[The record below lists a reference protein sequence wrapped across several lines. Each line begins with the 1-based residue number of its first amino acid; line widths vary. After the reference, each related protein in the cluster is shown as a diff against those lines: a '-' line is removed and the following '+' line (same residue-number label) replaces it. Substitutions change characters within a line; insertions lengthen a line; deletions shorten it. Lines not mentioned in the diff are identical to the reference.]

1 MEFMVK
7 RLLIS
12 LTKLTNSHDASV
24 KPRTDIEKFLKGPDT
39 WVVNVPINV
48 NSKFSKAVGVGWT
61 LGAYLREAIAGAN
74 PQVVYIQY
82 PAYSAVVM
90 DHALKMIRKKSS
102 AKIVLIVHDIESLR
116 MSADHPEFLTA
127 EIRRFNSVD
136 GLIVHNQAMADWLS
150 DHGVTVPMSQLQ
162 LFDYVNPQPVITDSA
177 SSNICFAGNLRK
189 AQFLNDVPFKQVQ
202 VDVFGDGLTL
212 TNAQLIDHGSK
223 SPDELPK
230 YLTDRFGLIWD
241 GNSADTC
248 SGEYGEYLKYN
259 SPHKASLYLSSGLP
273 VIVWSQS
280 ALAPVVSSLGA
291 GLVVGS
297 LAEIEPV
304 LSELSN
310 TEYLSMKRAALDTA
324 KKLRSGQMIQT
335 AVSSIEQ
342 KLQLNSRSGI
352 V

>member
-1 MEFMVK
+1 MVK
-7 RLLIS
+7 HLLIS

-24 KPRTDIEKFLKGPDT
+24 KPRTDIAQFLTGPET
-39 WVVNVPINV
+39 QVVNVPIDV
-48 NSKFSKAVGVGWT
+48 NSKFSKAVGIGWT
-61 LGAYLREAIAGAN
+61 LSAYLREAIAGMN
-74 PQVVYIQY
+74 PQVAYIQY

-90 DHALKMIRKKSS
+90 DHALKILRKRSS
-102 AKIVLIVHDIESLR
+102 AKIVLLVHDVESLR
-116 MSADHPEFLTA
+116 MSADHPEFLAA

-150 DHGVTVPMSQLQ
+150 DQGVTVPMSQLQ
-162 LFDYVNPQPVITDSA
+162 LFDYVNPQRLITDA
-177 SSNICFAGNLRK
+177 TSSNICFAGNLRK

-212 TNAQLIDHGSK
+212 TNSQLIDHGSK

-230 YLTDRFGLIWD
+230 FLTDRFGLIWD
-241 GNSADTC
+241 GDSADTC

-280 ALAPVVSSLGA
+280 ALAPIVSSLGA

-297 LAEIEPV
+297 LDEIEPMLNE
-304 LSELSN
+304 LSEA
-310 TEYLSMKRAALDTA
+310 EYLDMKHAALDTA
-324 KKLRSGQMIQT
+324 KKLRSGQMIDS
-335 AVSSIEQ
+335 AVDSIEQ
-342 KLQLNSRSGI
+342 KLQLSLQDGI
-352 V
+352 A

>member
-1 MEFMVK
+1 MVK

-24 KPRTDIEKFLKGPDT
+24 KPRADIAQFLTGPDT
-39 WVVNVPINV
+39 RVVNVPIDV
-48 NSKFSKAVGVGWT
+48 NSKFSKAVGIGWT
-61 LGAYLREAIAGAN
+61 LSAYLREAIAGTN

-90 DHALKMIRKKSS
+90 DHALKILRKRSP
-102 AKIVLIVHDIESLR
+102 AKIVLLVHDVESLR
-116 MSADHPEFLTA
+116 MSADHPEFLAA

-150 DHGVTVPMSQLQ
+150 NQGVTVPMSQLQ
-162 LFDYVNPQPVITDSA
+162 LFDYINPQRLITDA
-177 SSNICFAGNLRK
+177 TSSNICFAGNLRK

-212 TNAQLIDHGSK
+212 TNSQLIDHGSK

-230 YLTDRFGLIWD
+230 FLTDRFGLIWD
-241 GNSADTC
+241 GDSANTC

-280 ALAPVVSSLGA
+280 ALASVISSLGA

-297 LAEIEPV
+297 LDEIEPMLNE
-304 LSELSN
+304 LSEA
-310 TEYLSMKRAALDTA
+310 EYLDMKHAALDTA
-324 KKLRSGQMIQT
+324 KKLRSGQMIDS

-342 KLQLNSRSGI
+342 QLRLSPQDGI
-352 V
+352 VR

>member
-1 MEFMVK
+1 MVK

-12 LTKLTNSHDASV
+12 LTKLTGSHDASV
-24 KPRTDIEKFLKGPDT
+24 KPRTDIAQFLTGPDT
-39 WVVNVPINV
+39 RVVNVPINV
-48 NSKFSKAVGVGWT
+48 NSKFSKAIGIGWT
-61 LGAYLREAIAGAN
+61 LSAYLREAIAGTN
-74 PQVVYIQY
+74 SQVVYIQY

-90 DHALKMIRKKSS
+90 DHALKILRKRSS
-102 AKIVLIVHDIESLR
+102 AKIVLLVHDVESLR

-150 DHGVTVPMSQLQ
+150 NQGVTVPMSQLQ
-162 LFDYVNPQPVITDSA
+162 LFDYVNPQLLITNST

-189 AQFLNDVPFKQVQ
+189 AQFLNDVPFKRVQ

-212 TNAQLIDHGSK
+212 TNSQLIDHGSK

-230 YLTDRFGLIWD
+230 FLTDRFGLIWD
-241 GNSADTC
+241 GDSANTC

-259 SPHKASLYLSSGLP
+259 SPHKASLYLSSGIP

-280 ALAPVVSSLGA
+280 ALAPIVSSLGA

-297 LAEIEPV
+297 LAEIEPMLNE
-304 LSELSN
+304 LSEA
-310 TEYLSMKRAALDTA
+310 EYLDMKHAALDTA
-324 KKLRSGQMIQT
+324 KKLRSGQMIDS
-335 AVSSIEQ
+335 AVDSIEQ
-342 KLQLNSRSGI
+342 KLQLRLQDGI
-352 V
+352 A

>member
-1 MEFMVK
+1 MVK

-24 KPRTDIEKFLKGPDT
+24 KPRTDIAQFLTGLDT
-39 WVVNVPINV
+39 QVVNVPINV
-48 NSKFSKAVGVGWT
+48 NSKFSKAMGVCWT
-61 LGAYLREAIAGAN
+61 LSAYLREAIAGAN
-74 PQVVYIQY
+74 PQVIYIQY

-90 DHALKMIRKKSS
+90 DHALKIIRKKSS

-116 MSADHPEFLTA
+116 MSADHSEFLTA
-127 EIRRFNSVD
+127 EIKRFNSVD

-162 LFDYVNPQPVITDSA
+162 LFDYINPQRLITDSA

-212 TNAQLIDHGSK
+212 TNSQLIDHGSK

-259 SPHKASLYLSSGLP
+259 SPHKASLYLSSGIP

-280 ALAPVVSSLGA
+280 ALAPVVKSLG
-291 GLVVGS
+291 VGFAVDS
-297 LAEIEPV
+297 LADIEPV
-304 LSELSN
+304 LNKLSDVDDHR
-310 TEYLSMKRAALDTA
+310 MKAAALTVA
-324 KKLRSGQMIQT
+324 KKLRTGQMIES
-335 AVSSIEQ
+335 AVDSIEQ
-342 KLQLNSRSGI
+342 KLQLSSN
-352 V
+352 

>member
-1 MEFMVK
+1 MVK

-24 KPRTDIEKFLKGPDT
+24 KPRTDIAQFLTGPDT
-39 WVVNVPINV
+39 QVVNVPINV
-48 NSKFSKAVGVGWT
+48 NSKLSKAVGIGWT
-61 LGAYLREAIAGAN
+61 LSTYLREAIAGAN

-82 PAYSAVVM
+82 PAYSAVIM
-90 DHALKMIRKKSS
+90 DHALKILRKKSS
-102 AKIVLIVHDIESLR
+102 AKIVLLVHDIESLR
-116 MSADHPEFLTA
+116 LSAKHLEFLAA

-150 DHGVTVPMSQLQ
+150 NQGVTVPMSQLQ
-162 LFDYVNPQPVITDSA
+162 LFDYVNPQRLITDA
-177 SSNICFAGNLRK
+177 TSSNICFAGNLRK
-189 AQFLNDVPFKQVQ
+189 AQFLNDVPFKQLQ

-212 TNAQLIDHGSK
+212 TNSQLIDHGSK

-280 ALAPVVSSLGA
+280 ALAPIVKSLG
-291 GLVVGS
+291 VGFAVDS

-304 LSELSN
+304 LNKLSDVDDHR
-310 TEYLSMKRAALDTA
+310 MKAAALIVA
-324 KKLRSGQMIQT
+324 RKLRSGQMIES
-335 AVSSIEQ
+335 AVDSIEQ
-342 KLQLNSRSGI
+342 KLQLSSN
-352 V
+352 

>member
-1 MEFMVK
+1 MVK
-7 RLLIS
+7 RLIMS

-24 KPRTDIEKFLKGPDT
+24 KPRTDIAQFLTGPDT
-39 WVVNVPINV
+39 QVVNVPIDV
-48 NSKFSKAVGVGWT
+48 NSKLSKAMGVGWT
-61 LGAYLREAIAGAN
+61 LGAYLREAITGAN

-90 DHALKMIRKKSS
+90 DHALKIIHKKSS

-116 MSADHPEFLTA
+116 LSADHPEFLTA

-136 GLIVHNQAMADWLS
+136 GLIVHNQAMANWLS
-150 DHGVTVPMSQLQ
+150 DQGVTVPMAQLQ
-162 LFDYVNPQPVITDSA
+162 LFDYINPQRLITDA
-177 SSNICFAGNLRK
+177 TSSNICFAGNLRK
-189 AQFLNDVPFKQVQ
+189 AQFLNDVPFKQVR

-212 TNAQLIDHGSK
+212 TNSQLIDHGSK

-230 YLTDRFGLIWD
+230 FLTDRFGLIWD

-280 ALAPVVSSLGA
+280 ALAPVISSLG
-291 GLVVGS
+291 VGFAVDS
-297 LAEIEPV
+297 LADIEPV
-304 LSELSN
+304 LNKLSDTDSN
-310 TEYLSMKRAALDTA
+310 QMKIAALNAA
-324 KKLRSGQMIQT
+324 KKLRTGQMIES
-335 AVSSIEQ
+335 AVDSIEQ
-342 KLQLNSRSGI
+342 KLQLSSN
-352 V
+352 

>member
-1 MEFMVK
+1 MVK
-7 RLLIS
+7 RLIIS
-12 LTKLTNSHDASV
+12 VTQLANSHDASV
-24 KPRTDIEKFLKGPDT
+24 KPRTDIAQFLTGPDT
-39 WVVNVPINV
+39 HVVNVPINV

-61 LGAYLREAIAGAN
+61 LSTYLREAIAGAN

-90 DHALKMIRKKSS
+90 DHALKIIRKKSS

-127 EIRRFNSVD
+127 EIKRFNSVD

-150 DHGVTVPMSQLQ
+150 NQGVTVPMAQLQ
-162 LFDYVNPQPVITDSA
+162 LFDYINPQRLITDSA

-189 AQFLNDVPFKQVQ
+189 AQFLNNVPFKQVQ

-212 TNAQLIDHGSK
+212 TNSQLIDHGSK

-259 SPHKASLYLSSGLP
+259 SPHKASLYLSSGIP

-280 ALAPVVSSLGA
+280 ALAPVVKSLG
-291 GLVVGS
+291 VGFAVES
-297 LAEIEPV
+297 LADIEPMLNK
-304 LSELSN
+304 LSDVDDHR
-310 TEYLSMKRAALDTA
+310 MKIAALNVA
-324 KKLRSGQMIQT
+324 KKLRTGQMIES
-335 AVSSIEQ
+335 AVDSIEQ
-342 KLQLNSRSGI
+342 QFQLNSRSGI

>member
-1 MEFMVK
+1 MVK

-24 KPRTDIEKFLKGPDT
+24 KPRTDIAQFLTGPDT
-39 WVVNVPINV
+39 QVVNVPIDV
-48 NSKFSKAVGVGWT
+48 NSKFSKVMGIGWT
-61 LGAYLREAIAGAN
+61 LSAYLREAIAGTN

-90 DHALKMIRKKSS
+90 DHALKILRKKSS
-102 AKIVLIVHDIESLR
+102 AKIVLLIHDIESLR
-116 MSADHPEFLTA
+116 MSADHPEFLTS

-150 DHGVTVPMSQLQ
+150 DHGVTVPASQLQ
-162 LFDYVNPQPVITDSA
+162 LFDYINPQRLITDA
-177 SSNICFAGNLRK
+177 TSSNICFAGNLRK
-189 AQFLNDVPFKQVQ
+189 AQFLNDVPFKQLQ

-212 TNAQLIDHGSK
+212 TNSQLIDHGSK

-230 YLTDRFGLIWD
+230 FLTDRFGLIWD

-259 SPHKASLYLSSGLP
+259 SPHKASLYLSSGVP

-280 ALAPVVSSLGA
+280 ALAPVVKSLG
-291 GLVVGS
+291 VGFAVDS
-297 LAEIEPV
+297 LADIEPMLNK
-304 LSELSN
+304 LSDVDDHR
-310 TEYLSMKRAALDTA
+310 MKAAALLVA
-324 KKLRSGQMIQT
+324 LKLRTGQMIES

-342 KLQLNSRSGI
+342 KLHLSSN
-352 V
+352 

>member
-1 MEFMVK
+1 MVK

-24 KPRTDIEKFLKGPDT
+24 KPRTDIAQFLTGPDT
-39 WVVNVPINV
+39 RVVNVPIDV
-48 NSKFSKAVGVGWT
+48 NSKFSKAVGIGWT
-61 LGAYLREAIAGAN
+61 LNAYLREAIAGMN

-90 DHALKMIRKKSS
+90 DHALKIIHKKSS
-102 AKIVLIVHDIESLR
+102 AKIVLLVHDIESLR
-116 MSADHPEFLTA
+116 LSADHPEFLTA

-150 DHGVTVPMSQLQ
+150 NQGVTVPMSQLQ
-162 LFDYVNPQPVITDSA
+162 LFDYANPQPLITDSA

-189 AQFLNDVPFKQVQ
+189 AQFLNDAPFKQLE
-202 VDVFGDGLTL
+202 VDVFGDGLTF
-212 TNAQLIDHGSK
+212 TNSQLIDHGSK

-230 YLTDRFGLIWD
+230 FLTDRFGLIWD
-241 GNSADTC
+241 GDSADTC

-259 SPHKASLYLSSGLP
+259 SPHKASLYLSSGIP

-280 ALAPVVSSLGA
+280 ALAPVVKSLG
-291 GLVVGS
+291 VGFTVDS
-297 LAEIEPV
+297 LADIEPV
-304 LSELSN
+304 LSELSDA
-310 TEYLSMKRAALDTA
+310 EYLRMKHAALDTA
-324 KKLRSGQMIQT
+324 KKLRSGQMIQS
-335 AVSSIEQ
+335 AVNSIEQ
-342 KLQLNSRSGI
+342 QFQLSPQDGI

>member
-1 MEFMVK
+1 MVK

-24 KPRTDIEKFLKGPDT
+24 KPRTDIAQFLTGPDT
-39 WVVNVPINV
+39 RVVNVPIDV
-48 NSKFSKAVGVGWT
+48 NSKFSKAMGIGWT
-61 LGAYLREAIAGAN
+61 LSAYLREAIAGMN

-90 DHALKMIRKKSS
+90 DHALKILRKRSS
-102 AKIVLIVHDIESLR
+102 AKIVLLVHDVESLR

-150 DHGVTVPMSQLQ
+150 NQGVTVPMSQLQ
-162 LFDYVNPQPVITDSA
+162 LFDYVNPQRLITDSA
-177 SSNICFAGNLRK
+177 SPNICFAGNLRK
-189 AQFLNDVPFKQVQ
+189 AQFLNAVPFKQVQ

-212 TNAQLIDHGSK
+212 KNSQLIDHGSK

-280 ALAPVVSSLGA
+280 ALASVVESLG
-291 GLVVGS
+291 VGFAVDS
-297 LAEIEPV
+297 LADIEPM
-304 LSELSN
+304 LNKLSN
-310 TEYLSMKRAALDTA
+310 AEYLSMKHAALNTA
-324 KKLRSGQMIQT
+324 KKLRSGQMIES
-335 AVSSIEQ
+335 AVDSIEQ
-342 KLQLNSRSGI
+342 KLQLSSN
-352 V
+352 

>member
-1 MEFMVK
+1 MVK

-12 LTKLTNSHDASV
+12 LTKLTNSRDASV
-24 KPRTDIEKFLKGPDT
+24 KPRTDIAQFLTGPDT
-39 WVVNVPINV
+39 RVVNVPIDV
-48 NSKFSKAVGVGWT
+48 NSKFSKAVGIGWT
-61 LGAYLREAIAGAN
+61 LSTYLREAIAGAN

-90 DHALKMIRKKSS
+90 DHALKIIHKKSS
-102 AKIVLIVHDIESLR
+102 AKIVLLVHDIESLR

-162 LFDYVNPQPVITDSA
+162 LFDYINPQRLITDA
-177 SSNICFAGNLRK
+177 TSSNICFAGNLRK
-189 AQFLNDVPFKQVQ
+189 AQFLNDVPFKQLQ

-212 TNAQLIDHGSK
+212 TNSQLIDHGSK

-230 YLTDRFGLIWD
+230 FLTDRFGLIWD

-280 ALAPVVSSLGA
+280 ALAPVVKSLG
-291 GLVVGS
+291 VGFAVDS
-297 LAEIEPV
+297 LADIEPMLNK
-304 LSELSN
+304 LSDVDDRQ
-310 TEYLSMKRAALDTA
+310 MKAAALLVA
-324 KKLRSGQMIQT
+324 LKLRSGQMIES
-335 AVSSIEQ
+335 AVDSIEQ
-342 KLQLNSRSGI
+342 KLQLSSN
-352 V
+352 

>member
-1 MEFMVK
+1 MVK

-24 KPRTDIEKFLKGPDT
+24 KPRTDIAQFLTGPDT
-39 WVVNVPINV
+39 QVVNIPIDV
-48 NSKFSKAVGVGWT
+48 NSKFSKAVGIGWT
-61 LGAYLREAIAGAN
+61 LGAYLREAIAGTN

-90 DHALKMIRKKSS
+90 DHALKIIHKKSS

-150 DHGVTVPMSQLQ
+150 NQGVTVPMSQLQ
-162 LFDYVNPQPVITDSA
+162 LFDYINPQRLITDA
-177 SSNICFAGNLRK
+177 TSSNICFAGNLRK
-189 AQFLNDVPFKQVQ
+189 AQFLNDVPFKQLQ

-212 TNAQLIDHGSK
+212 TNSQLIDHGSK

-230 YLTDRFGLIWD
+230 FLTDRFGLIWD
-241 GNSADTC
+241 GDSADTC

-259 SPHKASLYLSSGLP
+259 SPHKASLYLSSGIP

-280 ALAPVVSSLGA
+280 ALAPVVKSLG
-291 GLVVGS
+291 VGFAVDS
-297 LAEIEPV
+297 LADIEPMLNK
-304 LSELSN
+304 LSDVDDRR
-310 TEYLSMKRAALDTA
+310 MKAAALLVA
-324 KKLRSGQMIQT
+324 LKLRSGQMIQT
-335 AVSSIEQ
+335 AVGSIEQ
-342 KLQLNSRSGI
+342 QFQLNSRSGI

>member
-1 MEFMVK
+1 MVK

-24 KPRTDIEKFLKGPDT
+24 KPRTDIAQFLTGPET
-39 WVVNVPINV
+39 QVVNVPIDV
-48 NSKFSKAVGVGWT
+48 NSKFSKAVGIGWT
-61 LGAYLREAIAGAN
+61 LSAYLREAIVGAN

-90 DHALKMIRKKSS
+90 DRALKILRKKSS
-102 AKIVLIVHDIESLR
+102 AKIILLVHDIESLR
-116 MSADHPEFLTA
+116 MSAEHPEFLTA

-150 DHGVTVPMSQLQ
+150 NQGVTVPMSQLQ
-162 LFDYVNPQPVITDSA
+162 LFDYVNPQLLINSST

-189 AQFLNDVPFKQVQ
+189 AQFLNDVPFKQLQ

-212 TNAQLIDHGSK
+212 TNSQLIDHGSK

-230 YLTDRFGLIWD
+230 FLTDRFGLIWD
-241 GNSADTC
+241 GDSADTC

-280 ALAPVVSSLGA
+280 ALAPVVSSLG
-291 GLVVGS
+291 VGFAVDS

-310 TEYLSMKRAALDTA
+310 VDDHRMKAAALLVA
-324 KKLRSGQMIQT
+324 FKLRSGQMIQT
-335 AVSSIEQ
+335 AVDSIEQ
-342 KLQLNSRSGI
+342 KLYLSSN
-352 V
+352 

>member
-1 MEFMVK
+1 MVK

-12 LTKLTNSHDASV
+12 LTKLTGSHDASV
-24 KPRTDIEKFLKGPDT
+24 KPRTDIAQFLTGPDT
-39 WVVNVPINV
+39 RVVNVPIDV
-48 NSKFSKAVGVGWT
+48 NSKFSKAVGIGWT
-61 LGAYLREAIAGAN
+61 LSAYLREAIAGTN
-74 PQVVYIQY
+74 PQIVYIQY

-90 DHALKMIRKKSS
+90 DHALKILRKRSS
-102 AKIVLIVHDIESLR
+102 AKIVLLVHDVESLR

-127 EIRRFNSVD
+127 EIHRFNSVD

-150 DHGVTVPMSQLQ
+150 NHGVTVPMSQLQ
-162 LFDYVNPQPVITDSA
+162 LFDYINPQRLITDA
-177 SSNICFAGNLRK
+177 TSSNICFAGNLRK

-212 TNAQLIDHGSK
+212 TNSQLIDHRSK

-280 ALAPVVSSLGA
+280 ALAPVVESLS
-291 GLVVGS
+291 VGFAVDS
-297 LAEIEPV
+297 LADIEPMLNK
-304 LSELSN
+304 LSDS
-310 TEYLSMKRAALDTA
+310 EYLDMKHAALDTA
-324 KKLRSGQMIQT
+324 KKLRSGQMIES
-335 AVSSIEQ
+335 AVDSIEQ
-342 KLQLNSRSGI
+342 KLQLSSN
-352 V
+352 

>member
-1 MEFMVK
+1 MVK

-24 KPRTDIEKFLKGPDT
+24 KPRADIAQFLTGPDT
-39 WVVNVPINV
+39 RVVNVPIDV
-48 NSKFSKAVGVGWT
+48 NSKFSKAVGIGWT
-61 LGAYLREAIAGAN
+61 LSAYLREAIAGTN

-90 DHALKMIRKKSS
+90 DHALKILRKRSS
-102 AKIVLIVHDIESLR
+102 AKIVLLVHDVESLR
-116 MSADHPEFLTA
+116 MSADHPEFLAA

-150 DHGVTVPMSQLQ
+150 NQGVTVPMSQLQ
-162 LFDYVNPQPVITDSA
+162 LFDYINPQRLITDA
-177 SSNICFAGNLRK
+177 TSSNICFAGNLRK

-212 TNAQLIDHGSK
+212 TNSQLIDHGSK

-230 YLTDRFGLIWD
+230 FLTDRFGLIWD
-241 GNSADTC
+241 GDSANTC

-280 ALAPVVSSLGA
+280 ALASVISSLGA

-297 LAEIEPV
+297 LDEIEPMLNE
-304 LSELSN
+304 LSEA
-310 TEYLSMKRAALDTA
+310 EYLDMKHAALDTA
-324 KKLRSGQMIQT
+324 KKLRSGQMIDS

-342 KLQLNSRSGI
+342 QLRLSPQDGI
-352 V
+352 VR

>member
-1 MEFMVK
+1 MVK

-12 LTKLTNSHDASV
+12 LTKLMNSHDASV
-24 KPRTDIEKFLKGPDT
+24 KPRADIAQFLTGPDT
-39 WVVNVPINV
+39 QVVNVPINV
-48 NSKFSKAVGVGWT
+48 NSKFSKAVGIGWT
-61 LGAYLREAIAGAN
+61 LSAYLREAIAGAN

-90 DHALKMIRKKSS
+90 DHALKIIRKKSS
-102 AKIVLIVHDIESLR
+102 VKIVLLVHDIESLR

-162 LFDYVNPQPVITDSA
+162 LFDYVNPQRLITDA
-177 SSNICFAGNLRK
+177 TSSNICFAGNLRK

-212 TNAQLIDHGSK
+212 TNSQLIDHGSK

-241 GNSADTC
+241 GDSADTC

-280 ALAPVVSSLGA
+280 ALAPVVESLGV

-304 LSELSN
+304 LSELLDS
-310 TEYLSMKRAALDTA
+310 EYLEMKHTALDTA
-324 KKLRSGQMIQT
+324 KKLRSGQMIES
-335 AVSSIEQ
+335 AVDSIEQ
-342 KLQLNSRSGI
+342 KLQLRSN
-352 V
+352 

>member
-1 MEFMVK
+1 MVK

-24 KPRTDIEKFLKGPDT
+24 KPRTDIAQFLTGPDT

-48 NSKFSKAVGVGWT
+48 NSKFSKAMGIGWT
-61 LGAYLREAIAGAN
+61 LSAYLREAIAGAN

-90 DHALKMIRKKSS
+90 DHALKIIRKKTL

-136 GLIVHNQAMADWLS
+136 GLIVHNQAMADWLT

-162 LFDYVNPQPVITDSA
+162 LFDYVNPQRLITDA
-177 SSNICFAGNLRK
+177 TSSNICFAGNLRK

-212 TNAQLIDHGSK
+212 TNSQLIDHGSK
-223 SPDELPK
+223 SPDALPK
-230 YLTDRFGLIWD
+230 FLTDRFGLIWD

-259 SPHKASLYLSSGLP
+259 SPHKASLYLSSGIP

-280 ALAPVVSSLGA
+280 ALAPVVKSLG
-291 GLVVGS
+291 VGFAVDS
-297 LAEIEPV
+297 LADVEPMLNK
-304 LSELSN
+304 LSDVDDRR
-310 TEYLSMKRAALDTA
+310 MKAAALIVA
-324 KKLRSGQMIQT
+324 LKLRSGQMIES
-335 AVSSIEQ
+335 AVDSIEQ
-342 KLQLNSRSGI
+342 QLQLSIN
-352 V
+352 

>member
-1 MEFMVK
+1 MVK

-12 LTKLTNSHDASV
+12 LTKLTGSHDASV
-24 KPRTDIEKFLKGPDT
+24 KPRTDIEQFLAGLDT
-39 WVVNVPINV
+39 QVVNVPINV
-48 NSKFSKAVGVGWT
+48 NSKFSKAVGISWT
-61 LGAYLREAIAGAN
+61 LSAYLREAIAGMN

-90 DHALKMIRKKSS
+90 DHALKILRKRSS
-102 AKIVLIVHDIESLR
+102 AKIVLLVHDVESLR
-116 MSADHPEFLTA
+116 LSADHPEFLTA

-136 GLIVHNQAMADWLS
+136 GLIVHNQAMADWLN
-150 DHGVTVPMSQLQ
+150 DHGVMVPMSQLQ
-162 LFDYVNPQPVITDSA
+162 LFDYVNPQRLITDAA

-189 AQFLNDVPFKQVQ
+189 AQFLNDVPFKQLQ

-212 TNAQLIDHGSK
+212 TNSQLIDHGSK

-241 GNSADTC
+241 GDSADTC

-280 ALAPVVSSLGA
+280 ALAPVVESLG
-291 GLVVGS
+291 VGFAVDS
-297 LAEIEPV
+297 LAEIEPMLNK
-304 LSELSN
+304 LSDIDDRR
-310 TEYLSMKRAALDTA
+310 MKAAALIVA
-324 KKLRSGQMIQT
+324 LKLRSGQMIES
-335 AVSSIEQ
+335 AVDSIEQ
-342 KLQLNSRSGI
+342 KLQLSSN
-352 V
+352 

>member
-1 MEFMVK
+1 MVK

-24 KPRTDIEKFLKGPDT
+24 KPRADIAQFLTGPDT
-39 WVVNVPINV
+39 RVVNVPINV
-48 NSKFSKAVGVGWT
+48 NSKFSKAVGIGWT
-61 LGAYLREAIAGAN
+61 LSTYLREAIAGRN

-82 PAYSAVVM
+82 PTYSSVVM
-90 DHALKMIRKKSS
+90 DHALKILRKRSS
-102 AKIVLIVHDIESLR
+102 AKIVLLVHDIESLR
-116 MSADHPEFLTA
+116 MSADHPEFLAA

-150 DHGVTVPMSQLQ
+150 NQGVTVPMSQLQ
-162 LFDYVNPQPVITDSA
+162 LFDYVNPQRLITDA
-177 SSNICFAGNLRK
+177 TSSNVCFAGNLRK

-202 VDVFGDGLTL
+202 VDVFGDGLIL
-212 TNAQLIDHGSK
+212 TNSQLIDHGSK

-241 GNSADTC
+241 GDSADTC

-280 ALAPVVSSLGA
+280 ALAPVVESLG
-291 GLVVGS
+291 VGFAVDS
-297 LAEIEPV
+297 LADIEPMLNE
-304 LSELSN
+304 LSEA
-310 TEYLSMKRAALDTA
+310 EYLDMKHAALDTA
-324 KKLRSGQMIQT
+324 KKLRSGQMIES
-335 AVSSIEQ
+335 AVDSIEQ
-342 KLQLNSRSGI
+342 KLQLNSN
-352 V
+352 

>member
-1 MEFMVK
+1 MVK

-24 KPRTDIEKFLKGPDT
+24 KPRTDIAQFLTGPDT
-39 WVVNVPINV
+39 RVVNVPIDV
-48 NSKFSKAVGVGWT
+48 NSKFSKAVGISWT
-61 LGAYLREAIAGAN
+61 LSAYLREAIACAN
-74 PQVVYIQY
+74 PRVVYIQY

-90 DHALKMIRKKSS
+90 DHALKILRKRSS
-102 AKIVLIVHDIESLR
+102 AKIVLLVHDVESLR
-116 MSADHPEFLTA
+116 MSADHPEFLAA

-150 DHGVTVPMSQLQ
+150 NQGVTVPMSQLQ
-162 LFDYVNPQPVITDSA
+162 LFDYVNPQRLITDTT

-202 VDVFGDGLTL
+202 VDVFGGGLTL
-212 TNAQLIDHGSK
+212 TNSQLIDHGSK

-230 YLTDRFGLIWD
+230 YLTDHFGLIWD
-241 GNSADTC
+241 GNSIDTC

-280 ALAPVVSSLGA
+280 ALVSVISSLGA

-297 LAEIEPV
+297 LDEIEPMLNE
-304 LSELSN
+304 LSEA
-310 TEYLSMKRAALDTA
+310 EYLDMKHAALDTA
-324 KKLRSGQMIQT
+324 KKLRSGQMIDS
-335 AVSSIEQ
+335 AVDSIEQ
-342 KLQLNSRSGI
+342 KLQLSLQDGI
-352 V
+352 A

>member
-1 MEFMVK
+1 MVK

-24 KPRTDIEKFLKGPDT
+24 KPRTDIAQFLTGPDT
-39 WVVNVPINV
+39 RVVNVPINV
-48 NSKFSKAVGVGWT
+48 NSKFSKAVGIGWT
-61 LGAYLREAIAGAN
+61 LSTYLREAIAGAN

-90 DHALKMIRKKSS
+90 DHALKIIHKKSS
-102 AKIVLIVHDIESLR
+102 AKIVLLVHDIESLR
-116 MSADHPEFLTA
+116 MSAKHPKFLTT

-150 DHGVTVPMSQLQ
+150 NQGVTVPMSQLQ
-162 LFDYVNPQPVITDSA
+162 LFDYINPQRLITDA
-177 SSNICFAGNLRK
+177 TSSNICFAGNLRK
-189 AQFLNDVPFKQVQ
+189 ARFLNDVPFKQLQ

-212 TNAQLIDHGSK
+212 TNSQLIDHGSK

-259 SPHKASLYLSSGLP
+259 SPHKASLYLSSGIP

-280 ALAPVVSSLGA
+280 ALAPVVKSLG
-291 GLVVGS
+291 VGFAIDS
-297 LAEIEPV
+297 LADIEPMLNK
-304 LSELSN
+304 LSDVDDRR
-310 TEYLSMKRAALDTA
+310 MKAAALLVA
-324 KKLRSGQMIQT
+324 LKLRSGQMIES
-335 AVSSIEQ
+335 AVDSIEQ
-342 KLQLNSRSGI
+342 TLQLNSN
-352 V
+352 

>member
-1 MEFMVK
+1 MVK
-7 RLLIS
+7 RLLLS

-24 KPRTDIEKFLKGPDT
+24 KPRTDIAQFLTGPDT
-39 WVVNVPINV
+39 RVVNVPINV
-48 NSKFSKAVGVGWT
+48 NSKFSKAMGIGWT
-61 LGAYLREAIAGAN
+61 LSAYLREAIAGAN

-90 DHALKMIRKKSS
+90 DHALKILRKKSS
-102 AKIVLIVHDIESLR
+102 AKIVLLVHDIESLR

-150 DHGVTVPMSQLQ
+150 DHDVTVLMSQLQ
-162 LFDYVNPQPVITDSA
+162 LFDYVNPQRLITDA
-177 SSNICFAGNLRK
+177 TSSNICFAGNLRK
-189 AQFLNDVPFKQVQ
+189 AQFLNDVPFKQLQ

-212 TNAQLIDHGSK
+212 TNSQLIDRGSK

-230 YLTDRFGLIWD
+230 FLTDRFGLIWD

-280 ALAPVVSSLGA
+280 ALAPVVESLG
-291 GLVVGS
+291 VGFAVDS
-297 LAEIEPV
+297 LADIEPMLNK
-304 LSELSN
+304 LSDVDDRR
-310 TEYLSMKRAALDTA
+310 MKAAALLVA
-324 KKLRSGQMIQT
+324 LKLRSGQMIES
-335 AVSSIEQ
+335 AVDSIEQ
-342 KLQLNSRSGI
+342 KLQLSSN
-352 V
+352 

>member
-1 MEFMVK
+1 MVK
-7 RLLIS
+7 RLLMS
-12 LTKLTNSHDASV
+12 VTKLTNSHDASV
-24 KPRTDIEKFLKGPDT
+24 KPRTDIAQFLTGPDT
-39 WVVNVPINV
+39 QVVNVPIDV

-82 PAYSAVVM
+82 PAYSAIVM
-90 DHALKMIRKKSS
+90 DHALKIIRKKSS

-116 MSADHPEFLTA
+116 LSADHPEFLAA

-136 GLIVHNQAMADWLS
+136 GLIVHNQAMADWLT
-150 DHGVTVPMSQLQ
+150 DQGVTVPMAQLQ
-162 LFDYVNPQPVITDSA
+162 LFDYINRQPVITNSA

-212 TNAQLIDHGSK
+212 TNSQLIDHGSK

-280 ALAPVVSSLGA
+280 ALVPVVKSLG
-291 GLVVGS
+291 VGFAVDS
-297 LAEIEPV
+297 LADIEPV
-304 LSELSN
+304 LNKLSD
-310 TEYLSMKRAALDTA
+310 TDSHRMKIAALNVA
-324 KKLRSGQMIQT
+324 KKLRTGQMIES
-335 AVSSIEQ
+335 AVDSIEQ
-342 KLQLNSRSGI
+342 KLQLSSN
-352 V
+352 

>member
-1 MEFMVK
+1 MVK

-24 KPRTDIEKFLKGPDT
+24 KPRTDIAQFLTGPDT
-39 WVVNVPINV
+39 QVVNVPINV
-48 NSKFSKAVGVGWT
+48 NSKFSKAVGIGWT
-61 LGAYLREAIAGAN
+61 LSAYLREAIAGAN

-82 PAYSAVVM
+82 PAYSAVIM
-90 DHALKMIRKKSS
+90 DHALKILRKRSS
-102 AKIVLIVHDIESLR
+102 AKIVLLAHDIESLR
-116 MSADHPEFLTA
+116 LSAKHPEFLTA
-127 EIRRFNSVD
+127 EIRRFNSID

-150 DHGVTVPMSQLQ
+150 NHGVTVPMSQLQ
-162 LFDYVNPQPVITDSA
+162 LFDYINPQLLITDST

-189 AQFLNDVPFKQVQ
+189 AQFLNDVPFKQLQ

-212 TNAQLIDHGSK
+212 TNSQLIDHGSK

-241 GNSADTC
+241 GDSADTC

-280 ALAPVVSSLGA
+280 ALAPVVKSLG
-291 GLVVGS
+291 VGFAVDS
-297 LAEIEPV
+297 LADIEPMLNK
-304 LSELSN
+304 LSDADDHR
-310 TEYLSMKRAALDTA
+310 MKHAALDTA
-324 KKLRSGQMIQT
+324 KKLRTGQMIQS
-335 AVSSIEQ
+335 AVDSIEQ
-342 KLQLNSRSGI
+342 KLQLRSN
-352 V
+352 

>member
-1 MEFMVK
+1 MVK

-24 KPRTDIEKFLKGPDT
+24 KPRTDIAQFLTGPDT
-39 WVVNVPINV
+39 QVVNVPIDV
-48 NSKFSKAVGVGWT
+48 NSKFSKAVGIGWT
-61 LGAYLREAIAGAN
+61 LSAYLREAIAGMN

-90 DHALKMIRKKSS
+90 DHALKILRKRSS
-102 AKIVLIVHDIESLR
+102 AKIVLLVHDVESLR
-116 MSADHPEFLTA
+116 MSADHPEFLAT

-150 DHGVTVPMSQLQ
+150 DQGVTVPMSQLQ
-162 LFDYVNPQPVITDSA
+162 LFDYINPQRLITDA
-177 SSNICFAGNLRK
+177 TSSNICFAGNLRK
-189 AQFLNDVPFKQVQ
+189 AQFLNDVPFKQLQ
-202 VDVFGDGLTL
+202 VDVFGDGLIL
-212 TNAQLIDHGSK
+212 TNSQLIDHGSK

-259 SPHKASLYLSSGLP
+259 SPHKASLYLSSGIP

-280 ALAPVVSSLGA
+280 ALALVVKSLG
-291 GLVVGS
+291 VGFAVDS
-297 LAEIEPV
+297 LADIEPMLNK
-304 LSELSN
+304 LSDADDRR
-310 TEYLSMKRAALDTA
+310 MKAAALIVA
-324 KKLRSGQMIQT
+324 LKLRSGQMIES
-335 AVSSIEQ
+335 AVDSIEQ
-342 KLQLNSRSGI
+342 KLQLSSN
-352 V
+352 

>member
-1 MEFMVK
+1 MGFMVK
-7 RLLIS
+7 RLLLS

-24 KPRTDIEKFLKGPDT
+24 KPRTDIAQFLTGPDT
-39 WVVNVPINV
+39 RVVNVPINV
-48 NSKFSKAVGVGWT
+48 NSKFSKAMGIGWT
-61 LGAYLREAIAGAN
+61 LSAYLREAIAGAN

-90 DHALKMIRKKSS
+90 DHALKILRKKSS
-102 AKIVLIVHDIESLR
+102 AKIVLLIHDIESLR

-150 DHGVTVPMSQLQ
+150 DHDVTVLMSQLQ
-162 LFDYVNPQPVITDSA
+162 LFDYVNPQRLITDA
-177 SSNICFAGNLRK
+177 TSSNICFAGNLRK
-189 AQFLNDVPFKQVQ
+189 AQFLNDVPFKQLQ

-212 TNAQLIDHGSK
+212 TNSQLIDHGSK

-230 YLTDRFGLIWD
+230 FLTDRFGLIWD

-259 SPHKASLYLSSGLP
+259 SPHKASLYLSSGIP

-280 ALAPVVSSLGA
+280 ALAPVVSSLG
-291 GLVVGS
+291 VGFAVDS
-297 LAEIEPV
+297 LADIEPMLNK
-304 LSELSN
+304 LSDVDDRR
-310 TEYLSMKRAALDTA
+310 MKAAALLVA
-324 KKLRSGQMIQT
+324 LKLRSGQMIES
-335 AVSSIEQ
+335 AVDSIEQ
-342 KLQLNSRSGI
+342 KLQLSSN
-352 V
+352 

>member
-1 MEFMVK
+1 MVK

-24 KPRTDIEKFLKGPDT
+24 KPRTDIAQFLTGPDT
-39 WVVNVPINV
+39 RVVNVPINI
-48 NSKFSKAVGVGWT
+48 NSKLSKAVGVCWT
-61 LGAYLREAIAGAN
+61 LRNTLTDAIAEAN

-82 PAYSAVVM
+82 PAYSAVIM
-90 DHALKMIRKKSS
+90 DHALKILRKKSS

-116 MSADHPEFLTA
+116 MSADHPEFLTT

-162 LFDYVNPQPVITDSA
+162 LFDYINPQRLITDA
-177 SSNICFAGNLRK
+177 TSSNICFAGNLRK

-212 TNAQLIDHGSK
+212 TNSQLIDHGSK

-230 YLTDRFGLIWD
+230 FLTDRFGLIWD
-241 GNSADTC
+241 GNSAETC

-280 ALAPVVSSLGA
+280 ALAPVVKSLG
-291 GLVVGS
+291 VGFAVDS
-297 LAEIEPV
+297 LADIEPMLNK
-304 LSELSN
+304 LSDVDDRR
-310 TEYLSMKRAALDTA
+310 MKAAALLVA
-324 KKLRSGQMIQT
+324 LKLRSGQMIES
-335 AVSSIEQ
+335 AVDSIEQ
-342 KLQLNSRSGI
+342 KLYLSSD
-352 V
+352 

>member
-1 MEFMVK
+1 MVK

-24 KPRTDIEKFLKGPDT
+24 KPRTDIAQFLTGPDT
-39 WVVNVPINV
+39 QVVNVPIDV
-48 NSKFSKAVGVGWT
+48 NSKLSKAMGVGWT
-61 LGAYLREAIAGAN
+61 LSAYLREAIAGAN

-90 DHALKMIRKKSS
+90 DHTLKILRKKSS
-102 AKIVLIVHDIESLR
+102 AKIVLLIHDIESLR
-116 MSADHPEFLTA
+116 MSADHPEFLTS

-150 DHGVTVPMSQLQ
+150 NQGVTVPMSQLQ
-162 LFDYVNPQPVITDSA
+162 LFDYINPQRLITDA
-177 SSNICFAGNLRK
+177 TSSNICFAGNLRK
-189 AQFLNDVPFKQVQ
+189 AQFLNDVPFKQLQ

-212 TNAQLIDHGSK
+212 TNSQLIDHGSK

-230 YLTDRFGLIWD
+230 FLTDRFGLIWD

-280 ALAPVVSSLGA
+280 ALAPVVESLG
-291 GLVVGS
+291 VGFAVDS
-297 LAEIEPV
+297 LADIESM
-304 LSELSN
+304 LSELSDVDDRR
-310 TEYLSMKRAALDTA
+310 MKAAALLVA
-324 KKLRSGQMIQT
+324 LKLRTGQMIES
-335 AVSSIEQ
+335 AVDSIEQ
-342 KLQLNSRSGI
+342 KLHLSSN
-352 V
+352 

>member
-1 MEFMVK
+1 MVK
-7 RLLIS
+7 RLLLS

-24 KPRTDIEKFLKGPDT
+24 KPRTDIAQFLTGPDT
-39 WVVNVPINV
+39 RVVNVPINV
-48 NSKFSKAVGVGWT
+48 NSKFSKAMGIGWT
-61 LGAYLREAIAGAN
+61 LSAYLREAIAGAN

-90 DHALKMIRKKSS
+90 DHALKILRKKSS
-102 AKIVLIVHDIESLR
+102 AKIVLLIHDIESLR

-150 DHGVTVPMSQLQ
+150 DHDVTVLMSQLQ
-162 LFDYVNPQPVITDSA
+162 LFDYVNPQRLITDA
-177 SSNICFAGNLRK
+177 TSSNICFAGNLRK
-189 AQFLNDVPFKQVQ
+189 AQFLNDVPFKQLQ

-212 TNAQLIDHGSK
+212 TNSQLIDHGSK

-230 YLTDRFGLIWD
+230 FLTDRFGLIWD

-259 SPHKASLYLSSGLP
+259 SPHKASLYLSSGIP

-280 ALAPVVSSLGA
+280 ALAPVVSSLG
-291 GLVVGS
+291 VGFAVDS
-297 LAEIEPV
+297 LADIEPMLNK
-304 LSELSN
+304 LSDVDDRR
-310 TEYLSMKRAALDTA
+310 MKAAALLVA
-324 KKLRSGQMIQT
+324 LKLRSGQMIES
-335 AVSSIEQ
+335 AVDSIEQ
-342 KLQLNSRSGI
+342 KLQLSSN
-352 V
+352 

>member
-1 MEFMVK
+1 MVK

-24 KPRTDIEKFLKGPDT
+24 KPRTDIAQFLTGPDT
-39 WVVNVPINV
+39 QVVNVPINV
-48 NSKFSKAVGVGWT
+48 NSKFSKVMGVCWT
-61 LGAYLREAIAGAN
+61 LSAYLREAIAGMN
-74 PQVVYIQY
+74 LQVVYIQY

-90 DHALKMIRKKSS
+90 DHALKIIRKKSS
-102 AKIVLIVHDIESLR
+102 AKIVLLVHDIESLR
-116 MSADHPEFLTA
+116 LSADHPEFLIA

-150 DHGVTVPMSQLQ
+150 NQGVTVPMSQLQ
-162 LFDYVNPQPVITDSA
+162 LFDYVNPQRLITDA
-177 SSNICFAGNLRK
+177 TSSNICFAGNLRK
-189 AQFLNDVPFKQVQ
+189 AQFLNDVPFKQLQ

-212 TNAQLIDHGSK
+212 TNSQLIDRGSK

-297 LAEIEPV
+297 LTEIEPV

-310 TEYLSMKRAALDTA
+310 TEYLSMKHAALDTA
-324 KKLRSGQMIQT
+324 KKLRSGQMIES
-335 AVSSIEQ
+335 AVDSIEQ
-342 KLQLNSRSGI
+342 KLQLNSRSSI

>member
-1 MEFMVK
+1 MVK

-24 KPRTDIEKFLKGPDT
+24 KPRTDIAQFLTGPDT
-39 WVVNVPINV
+39 RVVNVPIDV
-48 NSKFSKAVGVGWT
+48 NSKFSKAVGIGWT
-61 LGAYLREAIAGAN
+61 LSAYLREAIAGMN

-90 DHALKMIRKKSS
+90 DHALKILRKRSS
-102 AKIVLIVHDIESLR
+102 AKIVLLVHDVESLR
-116 MSADHPEFLTA
+116 MSADHPEFLAA

-150 DHGVTVPMSQLQ
+150 NQGVTVPMSQLQ
-162 LFDYVNPQPVITDSA
+162 LFDYINPQRLITDA
-177 SSNICFAGNLRK
+177 TSSNICFAGNLRK

-212 TNAQLIDHGSK
+212 TNSQLIDHGSK

-230 YLTDRFGLIWD
+230 FLTDRFGLIWD
-241 GNSADTC
+241 GDSANTC

-280 ALAPVVSSLGA
+280 ALAPVVKSLGV
-291 GLVVGS
+291 GLAVGS
-297 LAEIEPV
+297 LTEIEPV

-310 TEYLSMKRAALDTA
+310 AEYLSMKHTALDTA
-324 KKLRSGQMIQT
+324 KKLRSGQMIQS
-335 AVSSIEQ
+335 AVNSIEQ
-342 KLQLNSRSGI
+342 QFQLSPQDGI
-352 V
+352 A

>member
-1 MEFMVK
+1 MVK

-24 KPRTDIEKFLKGPDT
+24 KPRTDIAQFLTGPDT
-39 WVVNVPINV
+39 RVVNVPINV

-61 LGAYLREAIAGAN
+61 LGTYLREAIAGAN

-90 DHALKMIRKKSS
+90 DHALKILRKKSS

-116 MSADHPEFLTA
+116 MSADHPEFLTT
-127 EIRRFNSVD
+127 EIHRFNSAD

-150 DHGVTVPMSQLQ
+150 KQGVTVPMSQLQ
-162 LFDYVNPQPVITDSA
+162 LQLFDYINPQRLITDA
-177 SSNICFAGNLRK
+177 TSSNICFAGNLRK
-189 AQFLNDVPFKQVQ
+189 AQFLNDVPFKQLQ

-212 TNAQLIDHGSK
+212 TNSQLIDHGSK

-280 ALAPVVSSLGA
+280 ALAPVISSLGA

-297 LAEIEPV
+297 LSEIEPV

-310 TEYLSMKRAALDTA
+310 TEYLSMKHAALDTA
-324 KKLRSGQMIQT
+324 KKLRSGQMIES
-335 AVSSIEQ
+335 AVDSIEQ
-342 KLQLNSRSGI
+342 QFQLNSRSGA

>member
-1 MEFMVK
+1 MVK

-24 KPRTDIEKFLKGPDT
+24 KPRADIAQFLTGPDT

-48 NSKFSKAVGVGWT
+48 NSKFSKAMGVGWT
-61 LGAYLREAIAGAN
+61 LSAYLREAIAGAN

-90 DHALKMIRKKSS
+90 DHALKILRKKSS

-136 GLIVHNQAMADWLS
+136 GLIVHNQAMTDWLT
-150 DHGVTVPMSQLQ
+150 DHSVTVPMSQLQ
-162 LFDYVNPQPVITDSA
+162 LFDYINPQRLITDA
-177 SSNICFAGNLRK
+177 TSSNICFAGNLRK
-189 AQFLNDVPFKQVQ
+189 AQFLNDVPFKQLQ

-212 TNAQLIDHGSK
+212 TNSQLIDHGSK

-230 YLTDRFGLIWD
+230 FLTDRFGLIWD

-259 SPHKASLYLSSGLP
+259 SPHKASLYLSSGIP

-280 ALAPVVSSLGA
+280 ALAPVVKSLG
-291 GLVVGS
+291 VGFAVDS
-297 LAEIEPV
+297 LADIEPMLNK
-304 LSELSN
+304 LSDVDDRQ
-310 TEYLSMKRAALDTA
+310 MKAAALLVA
-324 KKLRSGQMIQT
+324 LKLRSGQMIES
-335 AVSSIEQ
+335 AVDSIEQ
-342 KLQLNSRSGI
+342 KLQLSSN
-352 V
+352 